1 MDQNKSE
8 ERGEILGPVHEVVD
22 GNLSHLVEGVVI
34 GAVDGNNLDGRVG
47 IKPLTPD
54 VGAFVV
60 TFIVTFVI
68 KPHRPIAG
76 TIAITFA
83 VTLNPYRIG
92 RKDTIVAE
100 VRDEGSVLG
109 GEEGEVEVLEE
120 RVGGLGGVLEGT
132 DAVAA
137 GEGEKE

>member
-22 GNLSHLVEGVVI
+22 GNLSHLVEGAVI
-34 GAVDGNNLDGRVG
+34 YAVDGNNLGGRDG

-54 VGAFVV
+54 VGAFAV

-68 KPHRPIAG
+68 KPHKLAAN

-83 VTLNPYRIG
+83 ITLNPYIIG
-92 RKDTIVAE
+92 PK
-100 VRDEGSVLG
+100 GHN
-109 GEEGEVEVLEE
+109 
-120 RVGGLGGVLEGT
+120 
-132 DAVAA
+132 
-137 GEGEKE
+137 